1 MVEKSNFRRQ
11 NNETIIFDVF
21 CGQVGR
27 PTATER
33 SKLTQLGG
41 KLTPGGSKLARS
53 WLKAGHKQPSKE
65 QRKQLLQL
73 YTLLR
78 GFAKLGGG
86 NGQGGLSEA
95 SVRPQGGKGARAG
108 APYEVLRTTNRSSE
122 DLTRRW
128 ARGPA
133 NF

>member
-1 MVEKSNFRRQ
+1 MLKKVNVAWTKMVEKSNFRRQ

-78 GFAKLGGG
+78 GFAKLGLG
-86 NGQGGLSEA
+86 EA
-95 SVRPQGGKGARAG
+95 SVRLQGGLKEAKAHGRVL
-108 APYEVLRTTNRSSE
+108 PTKYFVLRIEVLKI
-122 DLTRRW
+122 
-128 ARGPA
+128 
-133 NF
+133 